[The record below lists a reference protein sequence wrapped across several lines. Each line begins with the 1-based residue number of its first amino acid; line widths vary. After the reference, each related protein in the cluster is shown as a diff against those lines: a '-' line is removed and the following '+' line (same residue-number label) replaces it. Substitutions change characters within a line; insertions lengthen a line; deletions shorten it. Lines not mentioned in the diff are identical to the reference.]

1 MLSSRESESDNP
13 NSVWSIFTFDTYFN
27 FLFSHFLSLQWHICK
42 TSWTFANWDILGENI
57 LVSYKL
63 SNIWTRTKQDIK
75 VWECLT
81 REVSKYLFIERKL
94 GLECFEV
101 AKLFQAGHPTFCK
114 HALRIFFFKM
124 DVHINRVT
132 SNDIQI
138 LRNKSLYVW
147 NVKSTWLQRRQRL

>member
-1 MLSSRESESDNP
+1 MFSLKITQHSWLMCVYPVNI
-13 NSVWSIFTFDTYFN
+13 NKLHLSIFSFHI
-27 FLFSHFLSLQWHICK
+27 FLLCSG
-42 TSWTFANWDILGENI
+42 TFA
-57 LVSYKL
+57 KL
-63 SNIWTRTKQDIK
+63 ARHLQTGIFWGKIFLWVISCQIFEREQNRTDK
-75 VWECLT
+75 VWEGLT

-94 GLECFEV
+94 RLECFEV

-132 SNDIQI
+132 SNAIQI

-147 NVKSTWLQRRQRL
+147 NVKSTWLG